1 MQLRYIWIRI
11 QVYFSSKFGI
21 LTIKIFIHHSLTIHH
36 FKTSSIWNLEFK
48 ILEFL
53 PMFKFKQFTVEQDRC
68 AMKIGTD
75 GVLLGAWTPITNNPF
90 SVLDIGT
97 GTGIIALML
106 AQRSNAEQIDALEI
120 DEEAYEQ
127 SVDNFENSPWSD
139 RLFCFHA
146 GLDEFV
152 DEPEDDPSDSEL
164 AQQYDLIISNP
175 PFYSEDYKTENIQR
189 DLARFQDAMPF
200 EDLVEAADLLLSENG
215 IFSVIIPF
223 KEEDR
228 FLAIAKEY
236 ELYPMKITRVKGTA
250 NSEIKR
256 SLLAFSRKE
265 NYDLQI
271 DELVIEIARHIYTPE
286 YIALT
291 KDFYLKM

>member
-1 MQLRYIWIRI
+1 M
-11 QVYFSSKFGI
+11 SKFQ
-21 LTIKIFIHHSLTIHH
+21 
-36 FKTSSIWNLEFK
+36 
-48 ILEFL
+48 
-53 PMFKFKQFTVEQDRC
+53 FKQFFLEQDRC

-75 GVLLGAWTPITNNPF
+75 GVLLGAWTPIENNPF
-90 SVLDIGT
+90 SILDIGA

-106 AQRSNAEQIDALEI
+106 AQRSGAQQIDALEI

-127 SVDNFENSPWSD
+127 ATDNFENSPWND

-152 DEPEDDPSDSEL
+152 EEPEDE
-164 AQQYDLIISNP
+164 YDLIVSNP
-175 PFYSEDYKTENIQR
+175 PFYSEDYKSENEQR

-200 EDLVEAADLLLSENG
+200 EDLVEAAALLLSENG

-223 KEEDR
+223 KEEEK
-228 FLAIAKEY
+228 FLALANEY
-236 ELYPMKITRVKGTA
+236 ELYPLKITRVKGTPT
-250 NSEIKR
+250 SEIKR
-256 SLLAFSRKE
+256 SLLAFSRNE
-265 NYDLQI
+265 ISNFPI
-271 DELVIEIARHIYTPE
+271 DELIIETARHIYTPE